1 MDTPIYTNEIEEEK
15 QATDK
20 INRLEKRQFYA
31 GFWMR
36 LWAYLLDL
44 LVVASINQI
53 IVYPIFKLFDLSLDQ
68 SSMFA
73 PIAILTALIMY
84 IYFVLMTKYF
94 KQTLGKM
101 LFGLRVVDLN
111 GHGSLSW
118 STVIFREVVGK
129 FISKTIFFIG
139 FLVVAF
145 STKNQG
151 IHDMFADT
159 SVVLERF
166 SDKE

>member
-1 MDTPIYTNEIEEEK
+1 MVTPIYTNEVNETEK
-15 QATDK
+15 TDQFNP
-20 INRLEKRQFYA
+20 IEKRLFYA

-53 IVYPIFKLFDLSLDQ
+53 LIYPIFKLFDFPLEKT
-68 SSMFA
+68 SMFA
-73 PIAILTALIMY
+73 PIAILTALTMY
-84 IYFVLMTKYF
+84 IYFVLLTKFF

-101 LFGLRVVDLN
+101 LFGLKVVDLK
-111 GHGSLSW
+111 GHDTLSW

-166 SDKE
+166 SDN

>member
-1 MDTPIYTNEIEEEK
+1 MDTPIEVNEFETNEQLQSPERK
-15 QATDK
+15 
-20 INRLEKRQFYA
+20 LYFA

-36 LWAYLLDL
+36 FWAYLIDL
-44 LVVASINQI
+44 IVVSSVNQI
-53 IVYPIFKLFDLSLDQ
+53 IIYPIFKILDLPLDK

-73 PIAILTALIMY
+73 PIAILTAITMY
-84 IYFVLMTKYF
+84 VYFVLLTKFF
-94 KQTLGKM
+94 KQTIGKM
-101 LFGLRVVDLN
+101 VFGLRVVDLKETD
-111 GHGSLSW
+111 SLSW

-166 SDKE
+166 SDQ